1 MTNISSMIQ
10 MLYRY
15 ALFVVMIII
24 LLIMGLMFFYFT
36 NQLTYQNNKI
46 NAMFSIV
53 TDLVQ
58 KDIQPLDI
66 PFPNST
72 TPPKFEFTIPQTSNL
87 IEVSDSEDEDDDD
100 EDDDDE
106 DDDDEDEDEDKDE
119 DDKKQIVREP
129 IVFELQ
135 DNELKSDGEIQY
147 TDISDVI
154 QEVEPVAI
162 DDSILSEEKQ
172 VEEQVICPEELP
184 SFEKID
190 DIGIFTNHS
199 DAKHQH
205 HHHKTLHVNE
215 LRKMA
220 VQLQLVQNVEA
231 KKLKK
236 DDLIDLLAKS
246 TGMEA
251 KPL

>member
-36 NQLTYQNNKI
+36 NQISYQNNKI

-58 KDIQPLDI
+58 KDIQPLEI
-66 PFPNST
+66 PLPNSLS
-72 TPPKFEFTIPQTSNL
+72 PPNFEFALPQPGNL
-87 IEVSDSEDEDDDD
+87 IEVSDSEDGESDDDDDDDDDDD
-100 EDDDDE
+100 ECPPR
-106 DDDDEDEDEDKDE
+106 
-119 DDKKQIVREP
+119 VP
-129 IVFELQ
+129 IVFEVN
-135 DNELKSDGEIQY
+135 DNEVKSIDEIQFI
-147 TDISDVI
+147 DISDVI
-154 QEVEPVAI
+154 HNTEHLTT
-162 DDSILSEEKQ
+162 DDIMVSDEKQ
-172 VEEQVICPEELP
+172 VEQVVCEEELP
-184 SFEKID
+184 SFDKTD
-190 DIGIFTNHS
+190 DVITFTNHS

-236 DDLIDLLAKS
+236 DDLIDLLSKS
-246 TGMEA
+246 SGVEA
-251 KPL
+251 K

>member
-36 NQLTYQNNKI
+36 NQISYQNNKI

-58 KDIQPLDI
+58 KDVQPLEI

-72 TPPKFEFTIPQTSNL
+72 VSPNFEFTIPQPSNL

-100 EDDDDE
+100 DEDDE
-106 DDDDEDEDEDKDE
+106 DDEETN
-119 DDKKQIVREP
+119 VRVP
-129 IVFELQ
+129 VVFELQ
-135 DNELKSDGEIQY
+135 EDGVKGLDEIQY
-147 TDISDVI
+147 IDISDVI
-154 QEVEPVAI
+154 QQDTEPLII
-162 DDSILSEEKQ
+162 DDIIVSEEKD
-172 VEEQVICPEELP
+172 VGDIVCPEELP

-190 DIGIFTNHS
+190 DISIFTNHS
-199 DAKHQH
+199 EAKHSH

-236 DDLIDLLAKS
+236 DDLIDLLSKS
-246 TGMEA
+246 SVGEA
-251 KPL
+251 KQ

>member
-24 LLIMGLMFFYFT
+24 LLIIGLMFFYFT
-36 NQLTYQNNKI
+36 NQITYQNNKI

-66 PFPNST
+66 PFPNSIS
-72 TPPKFEFTIPQTSNL
+72 PPKFEFMIPQPSNL
-87 IEVSDSEDEDDDD
+87 IEVSDSEDDDDD
-100 EDDDDE
+100 DDDD
-106 DDDDEDEDEDKDE
+106 DDNDDEN
-119 DDKKQIVREP
+119 IVREP

-135 DNELKSDGEIQY
+135 DNELKSVDEIQY
-147 TDISDVI
+147 IDISDVI
-154 QEVEPVAI
+154 LEVDPEPVAT
-162 DDSILSEEKQ
+162 DDSVLSEEKQ
-172 VEEQVICPEELP
+172 VEEKVVYPEELP

-190 DIGIFTNHS
+190 DISIFTNHS
-199 DAKHQH
+199 EAKQQH

-251 KPL
+251 KQQ